1 MGIKAVVQ
9 GLTTSIGEMVAYDLN
24 KINPEVIARAANQGD
39 AVAREIFVHAGN
51 AFGIAIA
58 NVLVSVGP
66 RKVVLGGGVAAV
78 GDLLFDPIRRT
89 IKERV
94 TIMPVD
100 QVEVVAAQ
108 LGNNAGVLG
117 VAQWTYQNLTSG

>member
-1 MGIKAVVQ
+1 VVA
-9 GLTTSIGEMVAYDLN
+9 M
-24 KINPEVIARAANQGD
+24 AATQGD
-39 AVAREIFVHAGN
+39 AVAQEIYNRVGA

-58 NVLVSVGP
+58 NILVSVGP

-78 GDLLFDPIRRT
+78 GELLFAPIRKT

-100 QVEVVAAQ
+100 QVEVVAAM

-117 VAQWTYQNLTSG
+117 VTQWAYQNIIGM